1 MAAIGYGLPN
11 MNDRSTSKMCIRYKL
26 LIFLFVMLLANH
38 ISVQQTFPQNNQ
50 SSSSNAAQNEL
61 KMDKALMCE
70 EIKDLTPKNPA
81 VVFSIKIGKV
91 SCFTSFDPVPEKTFI
106 YHKWFH
112 RDDPSTKKRLTL
124 QPPRWA
130 TYSSIQLRETD
141 KGPWRVEISD
151 QKGNLLGILRFSITD

>member
-1 MAAIGYGLPN
+1 
-11 MNDRSTSKMCIRYKL
+11 MCIRYKL
-26 LIFLFVMLLANH
+26 LNFFFVLLFINLVFTLQA
-38 ISVQQTFPQNNQ
+38 FPQDNQ
-50 SSSSNAAQNEL
+50 SSNSEPAPKEL
-61 KMDKALMCE
+61 KMDRAIMCE
-70 EIKDLTPKNPA
+70 EIKDLVPQNPA

-106 YHKWFH
+106 YHNWFH

-130 TYSSIQLRETD
+130 TYSTIQLRETD

-151 QKGNLLGILRFSITD
+151 QQGNILGILRFSITD

>member
-1 MAAIGYGLPN
+1 M
-11 MNDRSTSKMCIRYKL
+11 SVRYKL
-26 LIFLFVMLLANH
+26 LNFLFVLLCTNLVFAL
-38 ISVQQTFPQNNQ
+38 QAFPQDNQ
-50 SSSSNAAQNEL
+50 SSNSNAALKEL
-61 KMDKALMCE
+61 KMDRAVMCDE
-70 EIKDLTPKNPA
+70 VKDLTPQNPA

-91 SCFTSFDPVPEKTFI
+91 SCFTSFDTVPEKTFI

-130 TYSSIQLRETD
+130 TYSTIQLRETD

-151 QKGNLLGILRFSITD
+151 QKGNILRILRFSITD

>member
-1 MAAIGYGLPN
+1 
-11 MNDRSTSKMCIRYKL
+11 MCIRYKL
-26 LIFLFVMLLANH
+26 LNFFFVLLCINLVFTLQA
-38 ISVQQTFPQNNQ
+38 FPQDNQ
-50 SSSSNAAQNEL
+50 SSSSKPAPKEL
-61 KMDKALMCE
+61 KMDRAIMCE
-70 EIKDLTPKNPA
+70 EIKDLVPQNPA

-106 YHKWFH
+106 YHNWFH

-130 TYSSIQLRETD
+130 TYSTIQLRETD

-151 QKGNLLGILRFSITD
+151 QQGNILGILRFSITD